1 MNSNH
6 KIERINSDI
15 YRIIASY
22 IAERGI
28 ATEVIEVKTSADLSE
43 AKVYVTAELDNLENV
58 ATFLRGEIARRMNLR
73 NTPKLRFIKDRG
85 RENATRVEELLE
97 QIKGGK
103 K

>member
-1 MNSNH
+1 MQNH

-15 YRIIASY
+15 YRIIATY
-22 IAERGI
+22 ISERGI